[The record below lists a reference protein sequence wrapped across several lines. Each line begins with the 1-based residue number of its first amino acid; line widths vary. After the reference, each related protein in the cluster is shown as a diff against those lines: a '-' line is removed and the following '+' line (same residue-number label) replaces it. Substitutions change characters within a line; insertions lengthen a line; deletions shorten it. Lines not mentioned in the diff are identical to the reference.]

1 MREHPYEFGGIL
13 FAIAII
19 AGIFG
24 GVVGNELH
32 LFDGFEDYLMD
43 ADNSVHEYVKSTSQ
57 PAGSGTDYYKDNMDY
72 QLDCKKASKTLQE
85 FYDCVNSP

>member
-1 MREHPYEFGGIL
+1 MKHPYEFGGIL

-19 AGIFG
+19 TGIFA
-24 GVVGNELH
+24 GVVANELNS
-32 LFDGFEDYLMD
+32 FDGFEDYLME

-57 PAGSGTDYYKDNMDY
+57 PAGSWTGHYKDNMDY

-85 FYDCVNSP
+85 FYDCVNIP